1 MPAVPLCNF
10 SNHTHKSKLE
20 DDALL
25 KKDKNLAYL
34 VNSLKK
40 NTTSLNRISTVP
52 RWKGNSRRVI
62 NFTGIRGIYFV
73 LESRYSRCKSSEC
86 RTADFGV
93 P

>member
-40 NTTSLNRISTVP
+40 ILLR
-52 RWKGNSRRVI
+52 
-62 NFTGIRGIYFV
+62 
-73 LESRYSRCKSSEC
+73 
-86 RTADFGV
+86 
-93 P
+93 